1 MILPFLIN
9 FNIRHE
15 KVINTWTTLEL
26 ATINLLLIRCLAI
39 TLRGLMRTLERKD
52 SEKLQKTTM
61 AIIGLIVIVILFMES
76 PFYFLLLIEATVLP
90 IAYLVMISSKGKDKI
105 DSVKFM
111 VIINTAGSVPF
122 MMISGYLLKE
132 GESLDLMRQIRTDK
146 GIIIFIILF
155 LIKTPIF
162 LTHIWL
168 TKVHVSAAGYCSMI
182 LARII
187 IKIGTVGI
195 FKFYLN
201 FSKEFIFYFLTA
213 LRMVGAIYITLYIT
227 RFFDSKTL
235 IAISSVLHIAVIIP
249 IIMIKKSINM
259 LASVIIIR
267 AHGVVSYY
275 LFYLITLKYEKVE
288 RRTSILVKSIE
299 SYGKIFLLVM
309 VTFMFLNIGIPP
321 FIRFFSET
329 IIFTSIEI
337 LASRT
342 AKILMGTIILL
353 SILFTMQINTNLAY
367 KKEEKFVLKD
377 QNISFAT
384 KSIFF
389 IIWCL
394 VVLWIM

>member
-122 MMISGYLLKE
+122 IMISGYLLKE
-132 GESLDLMRQIRTDK
+132 GESLDLVRQIRTDK

-201 FSKEFIFYFLTA
+201 FNKEFIFYFLTA